1 MKKLIFLALLCT
13 GLLRAQEPAP
23 IHLTFQTIGF
33 DITKDDIFIK
43 QAKGFVRL
51 AIETNSISAQTYD
64 YVGPAVMSVYR
75 KVKTPEKIT
84 YEPVSQVTFP
94 AFDAKQ
100 TGRFLLVFS
109 GGNGNGGGGMRITC
123 VADDMTTFPLQSVR
137 VINAL
142 PGQAGVMVN
151 KDAELL
157 TPGQIRLFS
166 VRGAKDNR
174 VEIHIAVR
182 HRNKWIQANN
192 NVITCDPD
200 SRSTI
205 FLVNNSAPNAP
216 AHEPPAIRFLNLHD
230 RPKDKPVPTT
240 EEVDTPPEDIG
251 L

>member
-1 MKKLIFLALLCT
+1 MKKLILLVLLCT
-13 GLLRAQEPAP
+13 GLLRAQDPAPAP

-51 AIETNSISAQTYD
+51 VIETNSISAKTYD

-75 KVKTPEKIT
+75 KAKTADKIS
-84 YEPVSQVTFP
+84 YEPVGQVTFP
-94 AFDAKQ
+94 PIDATQ
-100 TGRFLLVFS
+100 TGRFILVFS
-109 GGNGNGGGGMRITC
+109 GGSGGTMRITS
-123 VADDMTTFPLQSVR
+123 VADDMTAFPLQSVR

-142 PGQAGVMVN
+142 TGQVGVMVN

-174 VEIHIAVR
+174 VEIHIAVK

-205 FLVNNSAPNAP
+205 FLVNNSAPDAP
-216 AHEPPAIRFLNLHD
+216 AHEPPAIRFLTLHD
-230 RPKDKPVPTT
+230 RPKDKPTAQAP
-240 EEVDTPPEDIG
+240 EEIETPPQT
-251 L
+251 